1 MAQFSNRPDEWRAAL
16 AAVLSRRLF
25 LRGRHQFSCRYRKN
39 QARYRRCEIQ
49 GSLLEGGLRS
59 LASVVNRHKPIRG
72 SSLAEQARHLS
83 CIQEDTGR
91 WRANRRVVVAV
102 VAVRRLRSL

>member
-16 AAVLSRRLF
+16 DAALF
-25 LRGRHQFSCRYRKN
+25 RQLVLRGRHQVSCRYRKN

-59 LASVVNRHKPIRG
+59 LESVANRHKPIRG
-72 SSLAEQARHLS
+72 SSLAEQALHLS

-91 WRANRRVVVAV
+91 WRPNRRAVVAV
-102 VAVRRLRSL
+102 VAVRRLRLL